1 MQRQEDRARYRWIPV
16 ILLFVIGA
24 VNILDRST
32 VAIGNPHIRA
42 DLNLSAGEMGLL
54 LSAFSWRWMGLKQ
67 QFTRAWRRRG
77 CVEHFMWPHAA
88 CCFDETSFA
97 SYWRKDRALFAV
109 AMTTVALLAESVHT
123 LSRWNKIKFSLT
135 REKK

>member
-1 MQRQEDRARYRWIPV
+1 MQGQEHRAQYRWIPV

-32 VAIGNPHIRA
+32 LAIGNSHIRA

-77 CVEHFMWPHAA
+77 CVEHHNRFMWRHAA

-97 SYWRKDRALFAV
+97 S
-109 AMTTVALLAESVHT
+109 LLAKGPGTVRSRYDDCSVIGRVRAYPKP
-123 LSRWNKIKFSLT
+123 SK
-135 REKK
+135 